1 MKALADA
8 LAPISPEPDDAG
20 ALAFLHRLGEQVRSL
35 RARHGLT
42 RKALARES
50 GVSERYLA
58 QLETGRGNV
67 SILLLRQIAQALD
80 VRLEQMLDVGPEPS
94 TELTRAI
101 EVLRRLPPDALAEA
115 DRWLAQAFGGSEA
128 ERGRRIALIGLKG
141 AGKTTLGR
149 LLAERLGA
157 PFVELDRE
165 VEAAAGL
172 SLSALFD
179 LYGQAG
185 FRRYEREALER
196 VLEAHP
202 TAVIATSGGLV
213 SDPATFELLL
223 SRCRTVWLK
232 ASPALH
238 MQRVIAQGDMRPMAD
253 NRESMADLV
262 RILEARAPLYAR
274 ADAEVVT
281 TGQTVDQSVQALLDL
296 ADGWMADDKHAR

>member
-8 LAPISPEPDDAG
+8 LAPINPEPADAG
-20 ALAFLHRLGEQVRSL
+20 ALAFLHQLGEQVRRL

-58 QLETGRGNV
+58 QLESGRGNV

-101 EVLRRLPPDALAEA
+101 EVLRRLSPEALAEA
-115 DRWLAQAFGGSEA
+115 DRWLAQAFGAGET

-157 PFVELDRE
+157 PFIELDRE

-172 SLSALFD
+172 SLAALFD

-185 FRRYEREALER
+185 FRRYERQALER
-196 VLEAHP
+196 ALDAHP
-202 TAVIATSGGLV
+202 TAVIATGGGLV

-232 ASPALH
+232 ASPVEH
-238 MQRVIAQGDMRPMAD
+238 MERVIAQGDMRPMAD

-281 TGQTVDQSVQALLDL
+281 TGQSIDQSVKALLAL
-296 ADGWMADDKHAR
+296 ANGWREGDKHAG